1 MKNMTKGIIASLS
14 AAAVITTGAF
24 IGVSATTAEP
34 EETQAAVVTV
44 DENTLRQETPNTVRQ
59 TVLPAPVVEETV
71 IEPAPTQ
78 EPATEPAP
86 APAPEPAPEP
96 APNYGTPI
104 PWIADSNP
112 NNAEGGYWD
121 TTQCASGAGY
131 QAPDGNQYCAD

>member
-14 AAAVITTGAF
+14 AAAVITAGA
-24 IGVSATTAEP
+24 IVGVSAMEAAP
-34 EETQAAVVTV
+34 EETRAAVVTV

-59 TVLPAPVVEETV
+59 TVLPAPVVEEAV
-71 IEPAPTQ
+71 IVPAPAQELVAEPA
-78 EPATEPAP
+78 PAP
-86 APAPEPAPEP
+86 APAPEPAP